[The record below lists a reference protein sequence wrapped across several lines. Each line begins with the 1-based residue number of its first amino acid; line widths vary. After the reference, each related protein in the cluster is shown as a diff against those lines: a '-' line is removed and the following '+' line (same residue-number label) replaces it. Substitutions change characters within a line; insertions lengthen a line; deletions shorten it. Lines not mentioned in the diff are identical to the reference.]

1 MAFWQWLDPT
11 GQQLNRIENK
21 LDLLLKQ
28 EARLMATIQDVQ
40 TAVTANTTAVTANTT
55 VVGSTVTLLQQL
67 TALLK
72 AAIASND
79 PAAVQGVVDAIT
91 ANTNALA
98 QEVAANTPAP

>member
-1 MAFWQWLDPT
+1 MAFWQWIDPT
-11 GQQLNRIENK
+11 GAQLNRIEYK

-40 TAVTANTTAVTANTT
+40 NAVTANTT

-98 QEVAANTPAP
+98 QAVAANTPAP